1 MSAER
6 RADARKIVAVVGGG
20 VSGLAAA
27 YELTRGASSGTHAPE
42 VVLLEASARTGGTVR
57 TERRDG
63 FLLEAGPDSFIS
75 DKPAALELVR
85 EIGLEA
91 NLIGTNDEHRRAF
104 VVRGGRLRPVPE
116 GFQLLA
122 PSRLWPFVT
131 TDIFSWPAKL
141 RIAMEV
147 FVPRRAA
154 GEETDESLAAFVRRR
169 FGREALERMAQ
180 PLVGGI
186 YTADPELLSLRATM
200 PRFTDMEREHGS
212 VIRALLKARRR
223 AEVNERAAS
232 RATNGDAATPR
243 TNDQRRPHGADDAT
257 RGTSGARYGL
267 FLSLDAGLQLLTDQ
281 LARRLPPGTIRTSAR
296 AESLQFDEASR
307 RWSIRLAWGD
317 TLAADGVCLALP
329 AYASAA
335 LLRATDPA
343 LAAELEAIPYASTA
357 TVNLAFRR
365 REIPH
370 PLDGFGF
377 VVPHVERR
385 RVIACSFSSV
395 KFAGRA
401 PARSVL
407 LRAFVGG
414 ALQPDMF
421 ALDDDAML
429 RAVLEDLRELLGVTA
444 PPLFAQVSR
453 WPRSM
458 AQYAVGHLARMRR
471 VRARLS
477 HHPTLR
483 LAGNAYTGAGLPDCI
498 REGRAAARE
507 VVRALADEPSPEGA

>member
-1 MSAER
+1 MSAAR
-6 RADARKIVAVVGGG
+6 RASPRRTVAVIGGG

-27 YELTRGASSGTHAPE
+27 YELTRRAASGEQLTPE
-42 VVLLEASARTGGTVR
+42 VVLLEASSRTGGTVR

-75 DKPAALELVR
+75 DKPAALELAR
-85 EIGLEA
+85 EIGLEP
-91 NLIGTNDEHRRAF
+91 NLITTNSEHRRAF

-122 PSRLWPFVT
+122 PSRLWPFVA

-141 RIAMEV
+141 RIAFEM
-147 FVPRRAA
+147 FVPRRRADDA
-154 GEETDESLAAFVRRR
+154 DDESLAEFVRRR

-180 PLVGGI
+180 PMVGGI

-200 PRFTDMEREHGS
+200 PRFIEMEREHGS

-223 AEVNERAAS
+223 TETKERAGAGG
-232 RATNGDAATPR
+232 ANG
-243 TNDQRRPHGADDAT
+243 QGAHA
-257 RGTSGARYGL
+257 TSGARYGL
-267 FLSLDAGLQLLTDQ
+267 FLSLDSGLQLLTDR
-281 LARRLPPGTIRTSAR
+281 LADELPPGTIRTNAR
-296 AESLQFDEASR
+296 VESLTFDEVAR
-307 RWSIRLAWGD
+307 RWSLRLGGGE
-317 TLAADGVCLALP
+317 TLAADAVCLALP
-329 AYASAA
+329 AHASAR

-365 REIPH
+365 ADIPH

-385 RVIACSFSSV
+385 KVIACSFSSV

-401 PARSVL
+401 PDGHAL

-414 ALQPDMF
+414 ALQPETF
-421 ALDDDAML
+421 GLEDDAMIT
-429 RAVLEDLRELLGVTA
+429 AALEDLRELLGVTA
-444 PPLFAQVSR
+444 PPIFAQVSR
-453 WPRSM
+453 WPKSM
-458 AQYAVGHLARMRR
+458 AQYTVGHLARMKR
-471 VRARLS
+471 VRARLEQFPS
-477 HHPTLR
+477 LR

-498 REGRAAARE
+498 REGRAAAQQLLKA
-507 VVRALADEPSPEGA
+507 VSD

>member
-1 MSAER
+1 MSAEP
-6 RADARKIVAVVGGG
+6 RANARKIVAVVGGG

-27 YELTRGASSGTHAPE
+27 YELTRRAASENLRPE
-42 VVLLEASARTGGTVR
+42 VVLLEAGPRTGGTLR

-75 DKPAALELVR
+75 DKPAALELAK
-85 EIGLEA
+85 EIGLA
-91 NLIGTNDEHRRAF
+91 QNLIGTNDEHRRAF

-141 RIAMEV
+141 RMAMEM
-147 FVPRRAA
+147 FVPRRRADDD
-154 GEETDESLAAFVRRR
+154 TDESLAAFVRRR

-180 PLVGGI
+180 PMVGGI

-200 PRFTDMEREHGS
+200 PRFIDMEREHGS
-212 VIRALLKARRR
+212 VIHALLKARRR
-223 AEVNERAAS
+223 AEAKERSGAA
-232 RATNGDAATPR
+232 NGQAA
-243 TNDQRRPHGADDAT
+243 

-267 FLSLDAGLQLLTDQ
+267 FLSLDAGLQLLTDR
-281 LARRLPPGTIRTSAR
+281 LSAELPPGTVRTNAR
-296 AESLQFDEASR
+296 VESLKFDEAAG
-307 RWSIRLAWGD
+307 RWSLSLAGGE
-317 TLAADGVCLALP
+317 TLAAAAVCLALP
-329 AYASAA
+329 AYASAE
-335 LLRATDPA
+335 LLRETDPA
-343 LAAELEAIPYASTA
+343 LASELEAIPYASTA

-365 REIPH
+365 RDIPH

-401 PARSVL
+401 PAGYAL

-414 ALQPDMF
+414 ALQPEMF
-421 ALDDDAML
+421 QLDDDAML
-429 RAVLEDLRELLGVTA
+429 AAVREDLRELLGVSA
-444 PPLFAQVSR
+444 PPVFAQVSR

-458 AQYAVGHLARMRR
+458 AQYTVGHTARMIRL
-471 VRARLS
+471 RARLEQI
-477 HHPTLR
+477 PALR
-483 LAGNAYTGAGLPDCI
+483 LAGNAYTGAGIPDCI

-507 VVRALADEPSPEGA
+507 LLKAVTGKP

>member
-1 MSAER
+1 MSAEQQ
-6 RADARKIVAVVGGG
+6 ANARKVIAVVGGG

-27 YELTRGASSGTHAPE
+27 YELTRRASPEKPAPE
-42 VVLLEASARTGGTVR
+42 VVLLEASSRTGGTVR

-75 DKPAALELVR
+75 DKPAGLELAK
-85 EIGLEA
+85 EIGLEP
-91 NLIGTNDEHRRAF
+91 NLITTNDEHRRAF

-141 RIAMEV
+141 RIALEM
-147 FVPRRAA
+147 FVPRRR
-154 GEETDESLAAFVRRR
+154 GDETDDESLAAFVRRR

-180 PLVGGI
+180 PMVGGI

-223 AEVNERAAS
+223 AEANER
-232 RATNGDAATPR
+232 NGE
-243 TNDQRRPHGADDAT
+243 

-267 FLSLDAGLQLLTDQ
+267 FVSLDAGLQLLTER
-281 LARRLPPGTIRTSAR
+281 LAEQLPPGTVRTNAR
-296 AESLQFDEASR
+296 AESLKFDEASR
-307 RWSIRLAWGD
+307 RWCLRLGGGE
-317 TLAADGVCLALP
+317 TLAADAVCLALP
-329 AYASAA
+329 AYASAD
-335 LLRATDPA
+335 LLRATDSV
-343 LAAELEAIPYASTA
+343 LAAELEAIRYASTA
-357 TVNLAFRR
+357 TVNLAFSRSD
-365 REIPH
+365 IPH

-401 PARSVL
+401 PAGRAL

-414 ALQPDMF
+414 ALQPEMF
-421 ALDDDAML
+421 QLDDGAMT
-429 RAVLEDLRELLGVTA
+429 AAALEDLRELLGVVA

-458 AQYAVGHLARMRR
+458 AQYTVGHIARMRR
-471 VRARLS
+471 VRARLEQFPS
-477 HHPTLR
+477 LR

-498 REGRAAARE
+498 REGRTAAQQLLKA
-507 VVRALADEPSPEGA
+507 VSY

>member
-1 MSAER
+1 MSAEP
-6 RADARKIVAVVGGG
+6 RANARKTVAVVGGG

-27 YELTRGASSGTHAPE
+27 YELTRRAPPE
-42 VVLLEASARTGGTVR
+42 NLQPQVVLLEASPRTGGTVR

-75 DKPAALELVR
+75 DKPAALELVK

-91 NLIGTNDEHRRAF
+91 NLTGTNDEHRRAF

-141 RIAMEV
+141 RIALEV
-147 FVPRRAA
+147 FVPRRTDD
-154 GEETDESLAAFVRRR
+154 TDESLAAFVRRR

-180 PLVGGI
+180 PMVGGI

-200 PRFTDMEREHGS
+200 PRFIRMEREHGS

-223 AEVNERAAS
+223 AGAKERSGAAG
-232 RATNGDAATPR
+232 ANGEAA
-243 TNDQRRPHGADDAT
+243 

-267 FLSLDAGLQLLTDQ
+267 FLSLDAGLQLLTDR
-281 LARRLPPGTIRTSAR
+281 LAGELPPGTIRTNAR
-296 AESLQFDEASR
+296 VESLLFDEAAG
-307 RWSIRLAWGD
+307 RWSLRLAGGE
-317 TLAADGVCLALP
+317 TLVADAVCLALP
-329 AYASAA
+329 AYASAR
-335 LLRATDPA
+335 LLGATDSA
-343 LAAELEAIPYASTA
+343 LASELEAIPYASTA

-365 REIPH
+365 RDIPH

-395 KFAGRA
+395 KFANRA
-401 PARSVL
+401 PEGYAL

-414 ALQPDMF
+414 ALQPEMF
-421 ALDDDAML
+421 RLDDAAMVAAA
-429 RAVLEDLRELLGVTA
+429 REDLRELLGVSA
-444 PPLFAQVSR
+444 PPAFAQVAR

-458 AQYAVGHLARMRR
+458 AQYTVGHEARMTR
-471 VRARLS
+471 VRARLE
-477 HHPTLR
+477 HLPTLR
-483 LAGNAYTGAGLPDCI
+483 LAGNAYTGAGIPDCI
-498 REGRAAARE
+498 REGRTAARE
-507 VVRALADEPSPEGA
+507 ILKAVTGEP